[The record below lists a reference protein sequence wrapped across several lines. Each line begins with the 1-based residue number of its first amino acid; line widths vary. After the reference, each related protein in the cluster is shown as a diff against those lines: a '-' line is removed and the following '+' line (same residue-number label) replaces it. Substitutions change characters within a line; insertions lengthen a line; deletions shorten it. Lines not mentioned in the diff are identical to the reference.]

1 MRSYSIIGDQE
12 TGAPTGA
19 PISAQPAAATAAPRA
34 SRRGVAMLACVTL
47 AFAGVAGQLVRLAAR
62 GGPELTTAMAEP
74 IASSYARPDIVDR
87 NGRLVATDIETHS
100 LFADPALILDRDEA
114 IEKLARVL
122 PDIDAA
128 ELQRQLSDPRRRFVW
143 IRRGL
148 TPKAA
153 QAVHDLG
160 VIGLGFRKELRRAYP
175 GSLAGH
181 ILGSVNIDNRGS
193 SGIERYIDDHVG
205 VEAAHGAQRSEHASV
220 RLSIDLGVQHA
231 LEDELSDSRRRYG
244 AAAAA
249 GIVMDVDSGEVV
261 AAASAPGTDPA
272 KPAMALEP
280 GRENRIFGGTYEL
293 GSIFKTITIAMA
305 LEAGQATPET
315 MLDVREPLTVGR
327 FTIRDLH
334 PSGRP
339 LSVAEVFLHS
349 SNVGA
354 GLLALQAGA
363 EAQKAFL
370 ARLGLTGTWATEAG
384 PVAPP
389 QLPSHWDRAETIT
402 ISYGHGIAVA
412 PLQFAAAAAALVNG
426 GFAVTPTFLRSRA
439 GEDKER
445 VRVVS
450 ADTSRRIADLMR
462 LNVTDRAGTGRRADA
477 PGYEVGG
484 KTGTADLPGAGG
496 YRSNA
501 VISSFLGVFPAS
513 RPRYVTLV
521 MLFEP
526 KREAETQNQVLAGLN
541 AAPATGRLV
550 SRIAPLL
557 GILPAGAATATPHSE
572 AGFDAAEPGQ

>member
-12 TGAPTGA
+12 T
-19 PISAQPAAATAAPRA
+19 AAPAGQRSAVPPASAPAGPWA

-47 AFAGVAGQLVRLAAR
+47 AFVGVAGQLVRLAVR
-62 GGPELTTAMAEP
+62 GGPDVTTAMAEP

-87 NGRLVATDIETHS
+87 NGRLIATDIETHS

-114 IEKLARVL
+114 IEKLVRVL
-122 PDIDAA
+122 PDIDAG

-175 GSLAGH
+175 GALAGH
-181 ILGSVNIDNRGS
+181 ILGAVNIDNKGVA
-193 SGIERYIDDHVG
+193 GLERYIDDSVG

-220 RLSIDLGVQHA
+220 RLAIDLGVQHA
-231 LEDELSDSRRRYG
+231 LEDELADSQRRYG

-249 GIVMDVDSGEVV
+249 GIVMDVDTGEVV
-261 AAASAPGTDPA
+261 GAASAPGTDPA

-305 LEAGQATPET
+305 LDAGQVTPET
-315 MLDVREPLTVGR
+315 VLDVREPLTVGR

-334 PSGRP
+334 PVGRP

-363 EAQKAFL
+363 EAQRSFL
-370 ARLGLTGTWATEAG
+370 ARLGLTGARATEAG

-439 GEDKER
+439 GAEKER

-450 ADTSRRIADLMR
+450 AETSRRIADLMR

-484 KTGTADLPGAGG
+484 KTGTAELAGAGG
-496 YRSNA
+496 YRANA

-513 RPRYVTLV
+513 RPRFVTLL

-526 KREAETQNQVLAGLN
+526 KREAETANQVLAGLN

-550 SRIAPLL
+550 TRIAPLL
-557 GILPAGAATATPHSE
+557 GILPNGAAIAAPLPE
-572 AGFDAAEPGQ
+572 AGFDGAEPAQ